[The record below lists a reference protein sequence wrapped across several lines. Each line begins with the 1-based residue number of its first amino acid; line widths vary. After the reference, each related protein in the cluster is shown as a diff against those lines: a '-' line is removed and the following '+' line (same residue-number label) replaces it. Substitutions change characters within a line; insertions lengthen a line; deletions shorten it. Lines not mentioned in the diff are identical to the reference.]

1 MSILN
6 PGSKQKEKGDVL
18 SDWIIIC
25 IGAILPVIIII
36 HAIISAGYAT
46 YHCYESKTDDGFQ
59 VKTGWELIE
68 MQFEGDFDYEEII
81 KIDNDMSEKGDY

>member
-18 SDWIIIC
+18 SNWIIIC
-25 IGAILPVIIII
+25 IGIMLLVIIIV
-36 HAIISAGYAT
+36 HAIISTGCAT
-46 YHCYESKTDDGFQ
+46 YQCYESKTDDGFQ

-68 MQFEGDFDYEEII
+68 MQFEGNCDYEEII
-81 KIDNDMSEKGDY
+81 KIDNNMSEKGDY